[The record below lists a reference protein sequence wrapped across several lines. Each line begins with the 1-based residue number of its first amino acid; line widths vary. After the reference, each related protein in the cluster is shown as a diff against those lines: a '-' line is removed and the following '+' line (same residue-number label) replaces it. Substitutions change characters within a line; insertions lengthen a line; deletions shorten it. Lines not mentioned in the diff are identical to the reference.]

1 MSLVDNL
8 SEYCI
13 LLNNELI
20 KENIDSIEKFL
31 NYAFVEIFPVFNE
44 YINSFI
50 NLLNEEF
57 TSGYYKIEEYPFYDY
72 FYYSDY
78 LNRKYFNEKL
88 MHIDANQYSVLKYYL
103 ENKGKTDKN
112 LYSLD
117 NLKICRK

>member
-1 MSLVDNL
+1 MNYILYIYLFYANIITEKKEFKLLLPAEGNLRVSLVDTL

-31 NYAFVEIFPVFNE
+31 NYAFVVIFPVFNE
-44 YINSFI
+44 YNSFI

-57 TSGYYKIEEYPFYDY
+57 TSDYYKIEAYPFYDY

-78 LNRKYFNEKL
+78 LNKKYINEKL
-88 MHIDANQYSVLKYYL
+88 MHID
-103 ENKGKTDKN
+103 
-112 LYSLD
+112 
-117 NLKICRK
+117 